1 MVTFERG
8 FHEKEL
14 AMGRGANSRG
24 RGSEERACRAYSECS
39 MELRGSEGGRR
50 RVVGDRVEG

>member
-1 MVTFERG
+1 MVTFEQG

-24 RGSEERACRAYSECS
+24 RGSEERACGHIQSAAWGLGGARE
-39 MELRGSEGGRR
+39 EGG
-50 RVVGDRVEG
+50 EW